1 MLLIWVQI
9 TAAVLAVSGGSA
21 NAQHLPPRTLFDMAV
36 HFRTESRAGADI
48 PPRGA
53 PTNWQPCTDGIA
65 SSGVAIASPPPAD
78 VQSPGDKT
86 PAQSSAGAL
95 HAPVRGTWRV
105 VQGPPCPNLT
115 NQHCGIPSQEYA
127 YDFVLLNA
135 FGQPVSCIGQS
146 VFAPSA
152 GTIESTLDG
161 FPDHAVPH
169 QHPAGNHVVI
179 KRSAQD
185 YILLAHF
192 SPGTIKIKQG
202 DTVALGQELGRC
214 GNSGQS
220 SIPHVH
226 MNMQDHA
233 NPLQFSSTGKPMLLT
248 SIHIVGPSGCTE
260 RLNHLVVQGE
270 TLCSK

>member
-1 MLLIWVQI
+1 M
-9 TAAVLAVSGGSA
+9 
-21 NAQHLPPRTLFDMAV
+21 
-36 HFRTESRAGADI
+36 
-48 PPRGA
+48 
-53 PTNWQPCTDGIA
+53 A

-78 VQSPGDKT
+78 VHSPGDTT
-86 PAQSSAGAL
+86 PAHSSAGAL

-105 VQGPPCPNLT
+105 VQGPPCPNPK

-135 FGQPVSCIGQS
+135 VGQPVSCIGQS
-146 VFAPSA
+146 VFSPSA

-161 FPDHAVPH
+161 FPDHAVPN

-179 KRSAQD
+179 KRSAQA

-202 DTVALGQELGRC
+202 DTVALGQELGKC

-233 NPLQFSSTGKPMLLT
+233 NPLEFSATGKPMPFT

-260 RLNHLVVQGE
+260 RLHHLVVQGE